1 MRWRGPLGPACTDH
15 PTHTPRGPDGA
26 LPTGLIIEFEG
37 PGRGEYEA
45 VNERL
50 GIDPEADA
58 TNWALGLL
66 FHAAGGTATGRV
78 VFEIWASVGAQ
89 QLTTDRLSP
98 ALQAVDDPG
107 PPSRVAWIALAAD
120 WAAPEA

>member
-1 MRWRGPLGPACTDH
+1 M
-15 PTHTPRGPDGA
+15 
-26 LPTGLIIEFEG
+26 
-37 PGRGEYEA
+37 
-45 VNERL
+45 
-50 GIDPEADA
+50 
-58 TNWALGLL
+58 GLL

-89 QLTTDRLSP
+89 QLTIDDRP
-98 ALQAVDDPG
+98 FHALQAVGDPG